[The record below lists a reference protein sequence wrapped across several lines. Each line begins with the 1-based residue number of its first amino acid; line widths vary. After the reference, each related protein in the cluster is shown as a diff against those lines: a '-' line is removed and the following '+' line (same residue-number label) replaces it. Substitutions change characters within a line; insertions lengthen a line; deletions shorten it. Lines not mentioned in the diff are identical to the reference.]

1 MTKQDLITV
10 VGSKTG
16 QNDSHVRP
24 IIEATLD
31 AIKEC
36 VQRKEPVYLK
46 VAEPHQQKK
55 RPKKKARTIT
65 AGTTIIIPA
74 HEVAHFKPSKSF
86 TINK

>member
-36 VQRKEPVYLK
+36 VQRKEPVTLPPVLRLSY
-46 VAEPHQQKK
+46 
-55 RPKKKARTIT
+55 RRT
-65 AGTTIIIPA
+65 
-74 HEVAHFKPSKSF
+74 K
-86 TINK
+86 

>member
-1 MTKQDLITV
+1 MTKQDLITA

-36 VQRKEPVYLK
+36 VQRKEPVYLRGFGTFQ
-46 VAEPHQQKK
+46 PKK
-55 RPKKKARTIT
+55 RAEKESPQHYRRYYDYHTGARSSPLQT
-65 AGTTIIIPA
+65 
-74 HEVAHFKPSKSF
+74 K
-86 TINK
+86 